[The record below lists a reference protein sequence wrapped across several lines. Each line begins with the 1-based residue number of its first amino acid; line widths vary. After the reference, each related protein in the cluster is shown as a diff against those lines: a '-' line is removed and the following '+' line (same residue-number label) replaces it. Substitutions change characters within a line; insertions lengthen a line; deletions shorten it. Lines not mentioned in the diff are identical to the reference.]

1 MTYVHVYAVITFW
14 LHKIGHIVWIRA
26 EWYYFRSLI
35 CTLGDIIHK
44 KSDKIMWV
52 IYWSCISQFICFQK
66 IHVPMLLPF
75 FFSVSYLLLELNPA
89 GVNVNERGRWVM
101 WMKVEGMLFPY
112 TAASWDYFFHAQ
124 IKLVS
129 VTLAVKLTNLEPP
142 K

>member
-1 MTYVHVYAVITFW
+1 MYVG
-14 LHKIGHIVWIRA
+14 GHHT
-26 EWYYFRSLI
+26 S
-35 CTLGDIIHK
+35 

-75 FFSVSYLLLELNPA
+75 FFIVSYLLLELNPA

-112 TAASWDYFFHAQ
+112 TAASWDNFFHAQ

-129 VTLAVKLTNLEPP
+129 VTLAVKLTNLEPQN
-142 K
+142 KRKGIRSFLSQYLTIIIVRKVLFSHNSGV